1 MSWKVED
8 TACSEAF
15 VCPCVA
21 EVVAV
26 PVDQAEGMEE
36 VSAQHRQFTGVHP
49 HSLPPL
55 VLQHELEWI
64 KPMRMNKTHH
74 FLGRRKLANR
84 LSFWG
89 FPKLIQICRS
99 EVQYQSLQTDRGFP
113 NLNQVCRDKVQ
124 CYSLQ
129 TDHVASSVCVN
140 GNLCV
145 YKLYSFLSF
154 LWFFFLIYHL

>member
-1 MSWKVED
+1 MQLHSMSWKGED
-8 TACSEAF
+8 GACSEAF

-21 EVVAV
+21 GSCCCARS
-26 PVDQAEGMEE
+26 PSRGNGGGLS
-36 VSAQHRQFTGVHP
+36 SAQAVHP

-64 KPMRMNKTHH
+64 KPMRMSKTHH

-99 EVQYQSLQTDRGFP
+99 EVQYQSLQTDWGFP

-129 TDHVASSVCVN
+129 TDHVVSSLCVN

-154 LWFFFLIYHL
+154 LWFFF